1 MRPARQG
8 YVRPSTAYDFF
19 ATRGPLIPVTVTN
32 SRLTQT
38 MSNARGGRRSKGQ
51 RELLGTRAPVLLAE
65 AARTKAAELGL
76 NVNDYLA
83 TLIAQDTNML
93 EFAPRPAD
101 PTRLELPITAA

>member
-1 MRPARQG
+1 
-8 YVRPSTAYDFF
+8 
-19 ATRGPLIPVTVTN
+19 
-32 SRLTQT
+32 

-51 RELLGTRAPVLLAE
+51 RELLGTRAPVPLAE
-65 AARTKAAELGL
+65 AARSKAAELGL

-101 PTRLELPITAA
+101 PTHLELPITAA